1 MLRYVQSIS
10 HVWLQTHESAD
21 KLRIQH
27 YGSLLERRHDVQH
40 AYAPRRTILGD
51 LVLAPWLVHV
61 PNSRYVFPSPSYLFP
76 TPFVALDLTVT
87 CQVQASRK
95 LSAHFRRAEEC
106 TYSFFYNQLSTP
118 SRGHFRCPARAAS
131 ECLPALN
138 SSYRAAA
145 PQRMISDVSEF
156 DTLGLTPLL
165 TVTRPPHIYVH
176 LNIALSWDG
185 S

>member
-1 MLRYVQSIS
+1 MTVSCATWDTFHRFAASSRTLLRYVQSIS

-106 TYSFFYNQLSTP
+106 TYSFFTTS
-118 SRGHFRCPARAAS
+118 FRPRLGAISGALLEQPRSAS
-131 ECLPALN
+131 LRSIP
-138 SSYRAAA
+138 R
-145 PQRMISDVSEF
+145 
-156 DTLGLTPLL
+156 TG
-165 TVTRPPHIYVH
+165 RPRH
-176 LNIALSWDG
+176 NE
-185 S
+185 